1 MPKCWIS
8 ICFLR
13 CFFTFLNTSGS
24 WRAHT
29 PLEISL
35 IPRETFLQYR
45 KMMCDTCGPNRLF
58 HLYQSVWFTEDLS
71 NFGHFFVN
79 VSKFWSHDKLL
90 WLLLYSI
97 YNNTENSHQDRKYE
111 PTEIKIRT
119 YLSNPEA
126 KFKNVIVSDV
136 IDPLIIS
143 AVQSTSSMNH
153 WYSLISVNNP
163 T

>member
-119 YLSNPEA
+119 YLSHPGGEIQECNSLRCNRP
-126 KFKNVIVSDV
+126 
-136 IDPLIIS
+136 
-143 AVQSTSSMNH
+143 TNH
-153 WYSLISVNNP
+153 FCSPKHVKYESLI
-163 T
+163 